1 MVNKAPEAPKLLCPE
16 CKNRNSCQ
24 MRPDFEKHFEKL
36 RPCRFFD
43 K

>member
-1 MVNKAPEAPKLLCPE
+1 MVNKKPEPPKLLCPE
-16 CKNRNSCQ
+16 CKYGNGCQ

-36 RPCRFFD
+36 KPCRFFD